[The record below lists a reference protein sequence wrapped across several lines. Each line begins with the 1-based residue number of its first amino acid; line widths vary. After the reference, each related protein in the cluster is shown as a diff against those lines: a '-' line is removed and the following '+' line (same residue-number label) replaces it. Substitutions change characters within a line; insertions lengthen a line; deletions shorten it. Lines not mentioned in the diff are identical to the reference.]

1 MADKFTLDTLDDV
14 LAHYDQPPA
23 PASLAKVAD
32 HLTPAYRAW
41 LEPVKFAVLATAGAN
56 GIDCSPRGDS
66 EPLFTIEDDRT
77 LLMPDWYG
85 NNRLD
90 TLRNIVSIPA
100 IGIICLLPGVGE
112 CLRIGGT
119 ATISIDPKLL
129 ERFERDEKSP
139 RSVVTVDI
147 SRVYFQCARA
157 LIRSGLWSGDSD
169 AHSVPTAGQMTKSA
183 SGDFDADSYDAALRP
198 RQLKTL
204 W

>member
-1 MADKFTLDTLDDV
+1 MADKYIIENLDDLLV
-14 LAHYDQPPA
+14 HYDKQPA
-23 PASLAKVAD
+23 AASLAKVAD

-56 GIDCSPRGDS
+56 GLDCSPRGNR
-66 EPLFTIEDDRT
+66 EPLFTIEDERT
-77 LLMPDWYG
+77 LLMPDWQG

-90 TLRNIVSIPA
+90 TLRNLVSIPA

-119 ATISIDPKLL
+119 ASISINPDLID
-129 ERFERDEKSP
+129 RFERDGKKP
-139 RSVVTVDI
+139 RSVVIVDI

-157 LIRSGLWSGDSD
+157 IIRSGIWE
-169 AHSVPTAGQMTKSA
+169 HSETTVDVPTAGQMAQAASA
-183 SGDFDADSYDAALRP
+183 SFDAESYDAALP
-198 RQLKTL
+198 VRQAKTL